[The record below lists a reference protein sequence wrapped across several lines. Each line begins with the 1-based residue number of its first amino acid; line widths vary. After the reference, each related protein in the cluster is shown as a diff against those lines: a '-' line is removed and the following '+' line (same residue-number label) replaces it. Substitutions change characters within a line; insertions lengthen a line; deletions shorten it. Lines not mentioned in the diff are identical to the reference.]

1 MSYSRKLTPC
11 LPSSQEDIMRNI
23 IAILAINGEKGLVSS
38 EIEKEYHALLNCDIP
53 WRDFKCSNLDDLLK
67 RYPQRIKC
75 VSSQLGSGNRYLLT
89 EQSESLF
96 SRVALH
102 SWNTSR
108 PGFKF
113 GSASTKLQTKSNL
126 GFVPAHIRSNL
137 TKSYC
142 STKSNLGFVP
152 AHIRGKINN
161 LIIQWPNGIK
171 LDQFLEI
178 YCETYGVDLVPE
190 SCMCRSVEEIFVQLG
205 EIISVHPGEA
215 CLLYPTESVVQ
226 TNKEEWRKVSTS
238 LSIGTIRSN
247 LRILLAQRGLIA
259 LNCLQQCYYSMHKT
273 YINLHQLG
281 YVSLTELLDKNQDLF
296 VILKGNNG
304 ALSVALSK

>member
-23 IAILAINGEKGLVSS
+23 IAILAINGEKGLVSI

-67 RYPQRIKC
+67 RYPKRIKC

-113 GSASTKLQTKSNL
+113 GSASTKSQTKSNL
-126 GFVPAHIRSNL
+126 GFVPAHIRD
-137 TKSYC
+137 
-142 STKSNLGFVP
+142 
-152 AHIRGKINN
+152 KIKN
-161 LIIQWPNGIK
+161 LIIQWPNGIE

-238 LSIGTIRSN
+238 PSIGTIRSN
-247 LRILLAQRGLIA
+247 LRILLAQRGIIA

-273 YINLHQLG
+273 YIDLHQLG

-304 ALSVALSK
+304 PLSVALAK